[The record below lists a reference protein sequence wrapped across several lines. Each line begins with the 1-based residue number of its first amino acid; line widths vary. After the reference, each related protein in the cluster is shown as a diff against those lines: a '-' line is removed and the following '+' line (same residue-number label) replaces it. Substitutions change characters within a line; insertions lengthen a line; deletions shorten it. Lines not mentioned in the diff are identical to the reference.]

1 MKTETTKVHTAM
13 KEPYKN
19 QVIISLGISTHWI
32 SIVQIDGEGYELKEI
47 ALVRYLNDENYLGMM
62 CECVQLNKWFDS
74 SFMDSETVIQL
85 NKTNYH
91 RLENATEGQITASA
105 IMRAHK
111 YIESN
116 RHKMYGTNE
125 NIFASH

>member
-1 MKTETTKVHTAM
+1 MKTETTEVHTAM

-19 QVIISLGISTHWI
+19 QVIISIGVSIYWI
-32 SIVQIDGEGYELKEI
+32 SIVQIDGDDYETKEL
-47 ALVRYLNDENYLGMM
+47 ALVRYLSEENSLGFR
-62 CECVQLNKWFDS
+62 CECVPINKWFDS
-74 SFMDSETVIQL
+74 AFMDSETVVQL

-91 RLENATEGQITASA
+91 LLGDATEGQIIASA

-116 RHKMYGTNE
+116 KYKMYGTNE